1 MRNLVETMQ
10 YREMHA
16 LVVSFCLKNFLFLAV
31 FENFQSFTK
40 VIEIFFLMF
49 SIFFLKKKWLFVI
62 TFTQGFYVIYFCY
75 LSATSEMPHFKST

>member
-1 MRNLVETMQ
+1 
-10 YREMHA
+10 
-16 LVVSFCLKNFLFLAV
+16 
-31 FENFQSFTK
+31 
-40 VIEIFFLMF
+40 MF